1 MLDGRFRFEGFVT
14 GPSNRL
20 AESASRAVAEAPG
33 RVYHPLFLY
42 GESGLGKTHLLG
54 AIGFHALQLDRQLTV
69 QYRGASEFA
78 AQLRVAL
85 TRGDL
90 NAWRRE
96 WDSIRLMLID
106 DVQFL
111 EGQAEAQAELLRLID
126 QAQGRGAQVVLA
138 SDRPPGELD
147 ALDHRLLS
155 RMSGG
160 LIVDIA
166 APEFETRLG
175 ILWLWRNVRVADV
188 DDAALDELARL
199 NVGNVRELLGLFNRL
214 VAQRTVDPG
223 TPAAGVARVVVAEA
237 RGERASPPDEFESF
251 LHEVTA
257 VVSSSVE
264 QWRARLASTVAR
276 WAGEGYRTDA
286 LQSLLDGAEPPDV
299 DAVEAQ
305 FAAAVNELRDLE
317 QEAAR
322 LDPRLAGVSV
332 FRDPGRLE
340 EARSIVMRA
349 LAAYD
354 PAPAPAHHLTI
365 ATFASGARNQLAL
378 RAAGEVIALPGSR
391 YNPLFI
397 HGPSSSGKTHLA
409 HAIANALAK
418 RDGGAWTIAVVD
430 GAAMGEELIDAL
442 RTGTLER
449 WRMRYRA
456 ADALVIDNVHR
467 VGGSDRLQ
475 DEIFLLFNAFFDAGR
490 QVVLTAD
497 APPLQLS
504 AMTPRL
510 VSRFEAGLVVEIG
523 RVSEAEAVARH
534 TPVPDGAEAAA
545 PTIDAWFDEAIESD
559 PAPVGVLD
567 SSRSPDFLRVLS
579 GEHSTERGA
588 LEQHS
593 SGIDTF
599 FLDPEKVVMEWP
611 GLDGR
616 VAEDPR

>member
-1 MLDGRFRFEGFVT
+1 MLDGRFRFDGFVT

-20 AESASRAVAEAPG
+20 AESAARAVAEAPG
-33 RVYHPLFLY
+33 KVYHPLFLY
-42 GESGLGKTHLLG
+42 GESGLGKTHLLN
-54 AIGFHALQLDRQLTV
+54 AVGFHARELDRQLTP
-69 QYRGASEFA
+69 QYRPASEFSD
-78 AQLRVAL
+78 QLRSAL
-85 TRGDL
+85 ARGDL

-96 WDSIRLMLID
+96 WDSSRLVLID

-111 EGQAEAQAELLRLID
+111 AGEAEAQAELLRLID
-126 QAQGRGAQVVLA
+126 QAQGRSAQVVLA

-147 ALDHRLLS
+147 ALDHRLLG

-175 ILWLWRNVRVADV
+175 ILWLWRNVRVADL

-199 NVGNVRELLGLFNRL
+199 DVANVRELLGLFNKL
-214 VAQRTVDPG
+214 VAQRTIEPG
-223 TPAAGVARVVVAEA
+223 TPAAGLAKVVAAEA
-237 RGERASPPDEFESF
+237 RDERVNAPDEFASF
-251 LHEVTA
+251 LHDVTA

-286 LQSLLDGAEPPDV
+286 LEAVLDGSEPPDV
-299 DAVEAQ
+299 DAVEAR
-305 FAAAVNELRDLE
+305 FAAAVNQLRDLE

-322 LDPRLAGVSV
+322 LDARLAGVSV
-332 FRDPGRLE
+332 FRDPGRLD

-365 ATFASGARNQLAL
+365 ATFATGARNQLAL
-378 RAAGEVIALPGSR
+378 RAAGEVLALPGSR
-391 YNPLFI
+391 YNPLFV
-397 HGPSSSGKTHLA
+397 HGPPSSGKTHLV
-409 HAIANALAK
+409 HAIANALVK
-418 RDGGAWTIAVVD
+418 REGGAWTIAVVD
-430 GAAMGEELIDAL
+430 GAALGEELIEA
-442 RTGTLER
+442 RRCGTLER

-456 ADALVIDNVHR
+456 ADALVIDNVHS
-467 VGGSDRLQ
+467 VAGSDRLQ
-475 DEIFLLFNAFFDAGR
+475 DEIFHLFNAFADSGR
-490 QVVLTAD
+490 QVILTAD
-497 APPLQLS
+497 APPSHLS
-504 AMTPRL
+504 AVAPRL
-510 VSRFEAGLVVEIG
+510 LSRFAAGLVVEIG

-545 PTIDAWFDEAIESD
+545 PTIDAWFDEGEPD
-559 PAPVGVLD
+559 PAPTGVLD
-567 SSRSPDFLRVLS
+567 SYRSHYGPQRS
-579 GEHSTERGA
+579 GETSAVHSQPER
-588 LEQHS
+588 HS
-593 SGIDTF
+593 SGIDSF

-616 VAEDPR
+616 VVEDPR